1 MAKPPINLIE
11 RNVPSQIDPADLEAE
26 IELEVPG
33 SFEQKQVGD
42 IEGSEIAIEMEDD
55 GGAVI
60 DFDPTLTAAENRPED
75 FFENLA
81 ETMSDREL
89 GRLAGDLTAEYDAN
103 KSGRQDWEDAFS
115 NGLELLG
122 FSYDERSEPFR
133 GATGVTHPLL
143 AEAAVQFQAQAF
155 NELLPA
161 GGPVR
166 TTIVGTP
173 NAEKEDQSQRVKEFM
188 NYYITNVMEEYTPEF
203 DQMLFYLP
211 LAGSTFKKVYYDG
224 SLGRVVSKFVPA
236 ENLIVPYEANDLET
250 CPNITHVVKIN
261 LNELRKQQVSGF
273 YLDIP
278 VLPQQSETG
287 GLNSELDKLSGVEP
301 SLIDYDCTL
310 LECHVDLDL
319 EGFEDA
325 GEDGEPTGIKIP
337 YIVTISQ
344 DNGQVLS
351 IRRNYAEDDPQKKK
365 IQYFVHYKFLQ
376 GFGFYGLGLI
386 HTIGG
391 LSRTATAALRQLIDA
406 GTLSNLPAGFKA
418 RGLRI
423 RDDDEPLQPGEFR
436 DVDAPGGA
444 IRDSLMPLP
453 FKGPDQ
459 TLFQLL
465 GFVVQAG
472 QRFATITDLKVGD
485 GNQQAAV
492 GTTIAMMEQGSR
504 VMSAVHKRLHYAM
517 RVEFKLL
524 SKVMS
529 ESLPPEYPYAIE
541 GVEASI
547 KAQDFDERVDI
558 IPVSNPN
565 VFSQAQ
571 RIALAQTQ
579 MQLAAQAPDM
589 HNMYEVYRDMYEALG
604 VRNID
609 KYLNPPAS
617 DKPAPKD
624 PAQEN
629 IDAMDQTP
637 LVAFQGQNHQAHIM
651 AHLVFGGTST
661 VTGVPPV
668 AVALQ
673 KHVMEHVK
681 FQAQERAMAEME
693 KARQQASQG
702 APQAQAG
709 APQAQAEGPSQ
720 EEIIQLEALTA
731 QYIAEGLQQVRQLSQ
746 QLSGA
751 GAPDPIVE
759 LKQQELELKSQRDQA
774 DMQNNQAEL
783 QLKNK
788 QIDQTGD
795 ISRER
800 IESQENQTS
809 DRIDAAKERE
819 IMKQQAAMRKE
830 QLKPRS
836 NQ

>member
-33 SFEQKQVGD
+33 SFEPKQAGD

-55 GGAVI
+55 GGAII

-89 GRLAGDLTAEYDAN
+89 GRLGGELISEYEGN
-103 KSGRQDWEDAFS
+103 RSSRKDWEDAFA

-155 NELLPA
+155 NEMLPA

-166 TTIVGTP
+166 TTIVGTAD
-173 NAEKEDQSQRVKEFM
+173 AEKEDQSQRVKEFM

-224 SLGRVVSKFVPA
+224 ALDRAVSKFVPA

-261 LNELRKQQVSGF
+261 LNELRKQQISGF

-278 VLPQQSETG
+278 VLPQQEKSSNLAE
-287 GLNSELDKLSGVEP
+287 EIDQLSGIEP
-301 SLIDYDCTL
+301 SQIDYDCTL

-365 IQYFVHYKFLQ
+365 IQYFVHYKFLP

-423 RDDDEPLQPGEFR
+423 RDDEDPLQPGEFR

-651 AHLVFGGTST
+651 AHLVFGGTPT

-681 FQAQERAMAEME
+681 IQAQERAMAEMA
-693 KARQQASQG
+693 KSQQQQG
-702 APQAQAG
+702 APQAG
-709 APQAQAEGPSQ
+709 APQAQAGPSQ
-720 EEIIQLEALTA
+720 EEVIQLEALTA

-788 QIDQTGD
+788 QIDQTGA

-830 QLKPRS
+830 QTKSRS